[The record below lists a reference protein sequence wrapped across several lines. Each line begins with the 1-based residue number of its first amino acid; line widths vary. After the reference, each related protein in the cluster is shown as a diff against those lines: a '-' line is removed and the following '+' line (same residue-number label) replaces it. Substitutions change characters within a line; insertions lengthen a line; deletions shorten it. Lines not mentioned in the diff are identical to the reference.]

1 MKITDDNY
9 KLNEESDLIPLKD
22 EKNSTKIAIPTE
34 GFKRGYDASEIQ
46 YGLAPK
52 KTDKLDEEETMP
64 NFIFNLDDHMTGD
77 LMPAMTEI
85 VDKQQIRA
93 GPAGRAPEVN
103 IPNDRAGL
111 SLDKYNSMPEI
122 PGIK

>member
-1 MKITDDNY
+1 
-9 KLNEESDLIPLKD
+9 
-22 EKNSTKIAIPTE
+22 
-34 GFKRGYDASEIQ
+34 
-46 YGLAPK
+46 
-52 KTDKLDEEETMP
+52 
-64 NFIFNLDDHMTGD
+64 
-77 LMPAMTEI
+77 MPAMTEI

-122 PGIK
+122 PGIKQIEKDSGSVGIDRLLETFGKNESDINGLKFMN